1 MKVLST
7 IVCFAVVLV
16 GVILLAADQPSDFSG
31 KWIPDLKK
39 SDLKAKSIMAP
50 GNSGVSDP
58 SRGGGMGGGGP
69 MPGGGGP
76 MMGGGGPM
84 MGGGGP
90 MPGGG
95 GFGGPQGKQQA
106 PSTLP
111 PLTIEQ
117 TPTTMK
123 LSTVMVFNGTEG
135 PPLVENFALD
145 RKEDLVEKVPN
156 MFTKQEEKKRTK
168 ISLKKNKFQVR
179 AITEG
184 QRGNTETKRTFE
196 LSNDGKTLTME
207 MLNDMGFSQTLQKI
221 VYNKE

>member
-7 IVCFAVVLV
+7 IVCFAVVLI
-16 GVILLAADQPSDFSG
+16 GVNLLAADQPSDFSG

-39 SDLKAKSIMAP
+39 SDLTPKSIMAP

-69 MPGGGGP
+69 MMGGGGG
-76 MMGGGGPM
+76 MGGGGPM
-84 MGGGGP
+84 G
-90 MPGGG
+90 GGG
-95 GFGGPQGKQQA
+95 GFGGPQGKQQT
-106 PSTLP
+106 PQTLP
-111 PLTIEQ
+111 PITITQ
-117 TPTTMK
+117 TPTSMQI
-123 LSTVMVFNGTEG
+123 STVMVFNGMEG
-135 PPLVENFALD
+135 PPRVENFALD

-156 MFTKQEEKKRTK
+156 VFTKQEEKKRTK

-196 LSNDGKTLTME
+196 LSSDGKTLTME